1 VTGGGGSSAISDLG
15 GTNLAPAQIAE
26 AQRMASEWKPTK
38 LRSESLRHERSS
50 NRPPPY
56 PHMIR
61 IAITAE
67 AFDAVAA
74 TLPLGTVAYGAE
86 IAASG
91 ERSIWVERSALDR
104 LELVVRLALLDAE
117 VRGLKELHAEVR
129 AARDAWHAQAE
140 RVTLAP
146 ERRPW
151 WRRLAGFG

>member
-1 VTGGGGSSAISDLG
+1 
-15 GTNLAPAQIAE
+15 
-26 AQRMASEWKPTK
+26 
-38 LRSESLRHERSS
+38 
-50 NRPPPY
+50 
-56 PHMIR
+56 MIR
-61 IAITAE
+61 IAVTAE

-129 AARDAWHAQAE
+129 AARDAWHALVE

-151 WRRLAGFG
+151 WRRLAGFGLTPPSRISRPPHASP

>member
-1 VTGGGGSSAISDLG
+1 MKTVDQAHRDGRPSREPFG
-15 GTNLAPAQIAE
+15 QCK
-26 AQRMASEWKPTK
+26 R
-38 LRSESLRHERSS
+38 LRSAQQGRREV
-50 NRPPPY
+50 
-56 PHMIR
+56 IR

-140 RVTLAP
+140 QVTLAP
-146 ERRPW
+146 QRRPW
-151 WRRLAGFG
+151 WRRLVG